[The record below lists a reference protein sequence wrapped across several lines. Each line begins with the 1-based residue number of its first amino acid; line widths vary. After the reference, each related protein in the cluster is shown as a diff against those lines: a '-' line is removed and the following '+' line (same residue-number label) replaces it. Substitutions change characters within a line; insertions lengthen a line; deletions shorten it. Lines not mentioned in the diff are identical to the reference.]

1 MAELDPLMYR
11 YTERN
16 EFHLKI
22 TTSINGIREVS
33 FTNLGDGGGRWICP
47 FLGVFKLIPVNFP
60 GLVASSHAKGPVLIL
75 AIKAL
80 LLMLVHQIKE
90 S

>member
-1 MAELDPLMYR
+1 MGLEKSALQTWEMG
-11 YTERN
+11 E
-16 EFHLKI
+16 
-22 TTSINGIREVS
+22 
-33 FTNLGDGGGRWICP
+33 GGGFALFWV
-47 FLGVFKLIPVNFP
+47 VFKLIPVNFP
-60 GLVASSHAKGPVLIL
+60 GLVASSHAKDPVLIL